1 MRAEIDVEW
10 EGKNITKDVVS
21 TIASIGNVEIGAKEY
36 HSGRYMRTANR
47 PENPLVVRI
56 HLERNG
62 LKASRED
69 QI

>member
-36 HSGRYMRTANR
+36 HSGRYN
-47 PENPLVVRI
+47 
-56 HLERNG
+56 
-62 LKASRED
+62 ED
-69 QI
+69 SESP